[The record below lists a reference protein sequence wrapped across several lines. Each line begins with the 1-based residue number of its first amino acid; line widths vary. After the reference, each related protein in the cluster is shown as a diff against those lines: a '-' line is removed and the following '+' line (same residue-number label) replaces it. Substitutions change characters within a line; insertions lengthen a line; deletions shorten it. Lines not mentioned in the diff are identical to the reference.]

1 LKCSAR
7 LRFGFPSSR
16 EAENAL
22 IALGHGGPQSG
33 RARVSATASGNM
45 VEVGAEALDSV
56 ALRAVVN
63 TYLRNMK
70 VIEGINGEDDG

>member
-7 LRFGFPSSR
+7 LRFEFPSSR
-16 EAENAL
+16 ESENAL
-22 IALGHGGPQSG
+22 IALGKGGPESN
-33 RARVSATASGNM
+33 RCKVSATASGKI
-45 VEVGAEALDSV
+45 VEVFAEALDSV

-63 TYLRNMK
+63 THLRNIK

>member
-1 LKCSAR
+1 MKCSAR
-7 LRFGFPSSR
+7 LRFEFPSAVL
-16 EAENAL
+16 AENAL
-22 IALGHGGPQSG
+22 VALGKGGPESG
-33 RARVSATASGNM
+33 RCKVTANASGNS
-45 VEVGAEALDSV
+45 VEVFAEALDSV

>member
-1 LKCSAR
+1 MKCSAR
-7 LRFGFPSSR
+7 LRFEFPSAV
-16 EAENAL
+16 EAENAK
-22 IALGHGGPQSG
+22 ISMGKGGPESG
-33 RARVSATASGNM
+33 RCKVSVSSSGNT
-45 VEVGAEALDSV
+45 VEVFAEALDSV

>member
-1 LKCSAR
+1 MKCSAR
-7 LRFGFPSSR
+7 LRFEFPSAL

-22 IALGHGGPQSG
+22 VALGKGGPESN
-33 RARVSATASGNM
+33 RCRVSASASGKV

>member
-1 LKCSAR
+1 MKCGAR
-7 LRFGFPSSR
+7 LRFEFPSPL

-22 IALGHGGPQSG
+22 TALGKGGPESG
-33 RARVSATASGNM
+33 RCNVSVSSSGNA
-45 VEVGAEALDSV
+45 VEVLAEALDSV

>member
-1 LKCSAR
+1 MKCSAR
-7 LRFGFPSSR
+7 LRFEFPSPL

-22 IALGHGGPQSG
+22 TALGHGGPQSN
-33 RARVSATASGNM
+33 RCKVSATVSGNIL
-45 VEVGAEALDSV
+45 EVGAEALDSV

>member
-1 LKCSAR
+1 MKCGAR
-7 LRFGFPSSR
+7 LRFEFPSAI
-16 EAENAL
+16 EAENAKV
-22 IALGHGGPQSG
+22 AFGKGGPESSRCKVSVSSNG
-33 RARVSATASGNM
+33 NIVEVSAD
-45 VEVGAEALDSV
+45 ALDSV